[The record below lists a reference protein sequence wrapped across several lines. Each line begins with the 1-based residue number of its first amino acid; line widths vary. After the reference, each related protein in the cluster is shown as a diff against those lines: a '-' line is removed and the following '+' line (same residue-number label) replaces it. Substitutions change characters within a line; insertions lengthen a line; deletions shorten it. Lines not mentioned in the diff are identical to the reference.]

1 MHLGKLINLMRSLLD
16 GVLNRNKFMKII
28 NEKEWQF
35 QDRFLVED
43 GTIYVSRLGD
53 TIEITQE
60 FVMETDSKIK
70 SLIGQRVKINGVE
83 SKVLKAEVTNG
94 SGYPARTYWVAVLT
108 DEEVLKK

>member
-1 MHLGKLINLMRSLLD
+1 
-16 GVLNRNKFMKII
+16 
-28 NEKEWQF
+28 
-35 QDRFLVED
+35 
-43 GTIYVSRLGD
+43 
-53 TIEITQE
+53 
-60 FVMETDSKIK
+60 METDSKIK